1 MKKLLILI
9 FTILIFCLKLNTEK
23 KTTYTLEKIYSI
35 KGIPWGLTFIKKDL
49 LLISKKEGNILLLN
63 IKNKKIKKI
72 QHNLNILY
80 KGQGGLLDIKKSIN
94 FKNDSYIYVTYAKNI
109 HNKAYLSLAR
119 AKFSSTF
126 LEFKDIFVNKDS
138 SFKHFGSRI
147 SFDNKNYIYFSIGD
161 SSKRLKAQD
170 LSSYLGS
177 IIRLNMDGT
186 IPISNPFYFQEKSL
200 GGIYSYGHRNP
211 QGLFFDK
218 KRNILFSNEHGPRGG
233 DEINI
238 IKKGRNYGWPLVS
251 YGKEYRSFSYVGK
264 YRHKEGMENAIKV
277 YSPSIAPSSL
287 LVYSGNTF
295 KEWEG
300 NLFSTSLKLKH
311 INRIVLNK
319 SLEVIKEERLFKH
332 LNQRIRNIIEDE
344 EGYIYFS
351 TDKGKIYKIKKL
363 IK

>member
-9 FTILIFCLKLNTEK
+9 FTILILSFKLYAQKNIS
-23 KTTYTLEKIYSI
+23 YTLEKIHI
-35 KGIPWGLTFIKKDL
+35 NKGIPWGLTFIKKDS
-49 LLISKKEGNILLLN
+49 LLISIKKGDILLLN
-63 IKNKKIKKI
+63 LKNKNIKYIK
-72 QHNLNILY
+72 HNLNILH

-109 HNKAYLSLAR
+109 NNKAYLTLSR
-119 AKFSSTF
+119 AKYTSSF
-126 LEFKDIFVNKDS
+126 LKFEDIFVNKDS

-147 SFDNKNYIYFSIGD
+147 TFDKKNHVLFSIGD
-161 SSKRLKAQD
+161 SSKRLEAQD

-177 IIRLNMDGT
+177 ILRLNMDGSV
-186 IPISNPFYFQEKSL
+186 PKSNPFYFQKKAL

-238 IKKGRNYGWPLVS
+238 IKKGKNYGWPIVS
-251 YGKEYRSFSYVGK
+251 YGKEYTSFSYVGK
-264 YRHKEGMENAIKV
+264 YRQKEGMENAIKV
-277 YSPSIAPSSL
+277 YTPSIAPSSL
-287 LVYSGNTF
+287 LVYSGNKF

-319 SLEVIKEERLFKH
+319 RLEVIKEEKLFNH

-344 EGYIYFS
+344 EGNIYFS
-351 TDKGKIYKIKKL
+351 TDKGNIYKIKNL